1 MIGNGIE
8 TVVVRGSGPR
18 DEVES
23 ACRWLVARHEAGAA
37 WRDLML
43 VVPGKRKWRDPLV
56 RVLDDL
62 AIPHRLLVA
71 HPGAQPDFSDDLV
84 HAVSLYTAEHVARPV
99 IAIVG
104 LGDLPWKQQG
114 LEEALRVV
122 TKVATG
128 AGEYLRLSWSKDS
141 ALTDRLFTSPGS
153 DARTPG

>member
-1 MIGNGIE
+1 MAVSTEGR
-8 TVVVRGSGPR
+8 TVVRGAGPR
-18 DEVES
+18 DELEG
-23 ACRWLVARHEAGAA
+23 ACRWLVDLHAEGHA

-71 HPGAQPDFSDDLV
+71 HPGAEPDFADDLV

-99 IAIVG
+99 IAVVG

-114 LEEALRVV
+114 LDEALRVV
-122 TKVATG
+122 TEVAAG
-128 AGEYLRLSWSKDS
+128 AGAHLRLSWSKDS

-153 DARTPG
+153 DARRPG